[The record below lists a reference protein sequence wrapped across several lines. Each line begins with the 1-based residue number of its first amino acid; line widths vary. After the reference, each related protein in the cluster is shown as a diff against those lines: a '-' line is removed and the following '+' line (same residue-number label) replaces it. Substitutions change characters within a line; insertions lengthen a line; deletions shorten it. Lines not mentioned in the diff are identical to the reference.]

1 MFEKEKKQVLDA
13 ALEIRRCSLVS
24 LSGGNISMRVGEDRY
39 LVTPSGMIYEQM
51 VPEDVCLIDG
61 TCRVVEGNRKPSSDS
76 SALVYLFEHMP
87 KVQAVIH
94 THQPWATAAG
104 FAADEIPDFLVT
116 IMDACRNPVRVAPF
130 TPSSAVGMGKLAVEY
145 AGDSLAVI
153 LKHHGVI
160 TWGGD
165 LQEALYAAVYLEEA
179 AKTYVLAKAM
189 GVQIPALP
197 PELIAQ
203 EKSRMGD
210 LRTIGDRTWDII
222 VSELI
227 LERRKQ
233 GPCWWGWTGAV

>member
-24 LSGGNISMRVGEDRY
+24 LSGGNISRRVGEDRY

-203 EKSRMGD
+203 EKA
-210 LRTIGDRTWDII
+210 
-222 VSELI
+222 
-227 LERRKQ
+227 
-233 GPCWWGWTGAV
+233 GWETYGQ

>member
-130 TPSSAVGMGKLAVEY
+130 TPSSAVGMGKLAVQY

-203 EKSRMGD
+203 EKA
-210 LRTIGDRTWDII
+210 
-222 VSELI
+222 
-227 LERRKQ
+227 
-233 GPCWWGWTGAV
+233 GWETYGQ

>member
-51 VPEDVCLIDG
+51 VPDDVCLIDG

-189 GVQIPALP
+189 GAQIPALP

-203 EKSRMGD
+203 EKA
-210 LRTIGDRTWDII
+210 
-222 VSELI
+222 
-227 LERRKQ
+227 
-233 GPCWWGWTGAV
+233 GWETYGQ

>member
-116 IMDACRNPVRVAPF
+116 IMDACRNPVRVVPF

-203 EKSRMGD
+203 EKA
-210 LRTIGDRTWDII
+210 
-222 VSELI
+222 
-227 LERRKQ
+227 
-233 GPCWWGWTGAV
+233 GWETYGQ

>member
-51 VPEDVCLIDG
+51 VPEDVCLING

-203 EKSRMGD
+203 EKA
-210 LRTIGDRTWDII
+210 
-222 VSELI
+222 
-227 LERRKQ
+227 
-233 GPCWWGWTGAV
+233 GWETYGQ

>member
-179 AKTYVLAKAM
+179 SKTYVLAKAM

-203 EKSRMGD
+203 EKA
-210 LRTIGDRTWDII
+210 
-222 VSELI
+222 
-227 LERRKQ
+227 
-233 GPCWWGWTGAV
+233 GWETYGQ

>member
-189 GVQIPALP
+189 GAQIPALP

-203 EKSRMGD
+203 EKA
-210 LRTIGDRTWDII
+210 
-222 VSELI
+222 
-227 LERRKQ
+227 
-233 GPCWWGWTGAV
+233 GWETYGQ

>member
-179 AKTYVLAKAM
+179 SKTYVLAKAM
-189 GVQIPALP
+189 GVQIPALS

-203 EKSRMGD
+203 EKA
-210 LRTIGDRTWDII
+210 
-222 VSELI
+222 
-227 LERRKQ
+227 
-233 GPCWWGWTGAV
+233 GWETYGQ

>member
-1 MFEKEKKQVLDA
+1 MFEKEKRQVLDA
-13 ALEIRRCSLVS
+13 ALEIKKCSLVS

-39 LVTPSGMIYEQM
+39 LVTPSGMIYEEM
-51 VPEDVCLIDG
+51 SPEDVCLIDG
-61 TCRVVEGNRKPSSDS
+61 RCRVVEGIRKPSSDS
-76 SALVYLFEHMP
+76 SALVYMFEHMP
-87 KVQAVIH
+87 KIGAVIH

-104 FAADEIPDFLVT
+104 FMADEIPDFLVT
-116 IMDACRNPVRVAPF
+116 VMDACKNPVRVAPF

-160 TWGGD
+160 TYGED

-189 GVQIPALP
+189 GAEIPALP

-203 EKSRMGD
+203 EKA
-210 LRTIGDRTWDII
+210 
-222 VSELI
+222 
-227 LERRKQ
+227 
-233 GPCWWGWTGAV
+233 GWETYGQ

>member
-116 IMDACRNPVRVAPF
+116 LMDACRNPVRVAPF

-203 EKSRMGD
+203 EKA
-210 LRTIGDRTWDII
+210 
-222 VSELI
+222 
-227 LERRKQ
+227 
-233 GPCWWGWTGAV
+233 GWETYGQ

>member
-24 LSGGNISMRVGEDRY
+24 LSDGNISMRVGEDRY

-145 AGDSLAVI
+145 AGNSLAVI

-189 GVQIPALP
+189 GVQIPALS

-203 EKSRMGD
+203 EKA
-210 LRTIGDRTWDII
+210 
-222 VSELI
+222 
-227 LERRKQ
+227 
-233 GPCWWGWTGAV
+233 GWETYGQ

>member
-51 VPEDVCLIDG
+51 VPDDVCLIDG

-203 EKSRMGD
+203 EKA
-210 LRTIGDRTWDII
+210 
-222 VSELI
+222 
-227 LERRKQ
+227 
-233 GPCWWGWTGAV
+233 GWETYGQ

>member
-76 SALVYLFEHMP
+76 SALVYQFEHMP

-203 EKSRMGD
+203 EKA
-210 LRTIGDRTWDII
+210 
-222 VSELI
+222 
-227 LERRKQ
+227 
-233 GPCWWGWTGAV
+233 GWETYGQ